1 MLGIIISIEDSDLN
15 VKISKCENDSFR
27 NVCLIGGSFSKHG
40 DTYGIKAEGLDTL
53 SVKGLMAYTPICQL
67 PYTKGWN
74 VPILRISET

>member
-1 MLGIIISIEDSDLN
+1 MVDILVTIEDSDLN

-27 NVCLIGGSFSKHG
+27 NVCLIGGSFSKQG
-40 DTYGIKAEGLDTL
+40 DPYGIKAEGLDTL
-53 SVKGLMAYTPICQL
+53 SVKGLMAYTSICHL